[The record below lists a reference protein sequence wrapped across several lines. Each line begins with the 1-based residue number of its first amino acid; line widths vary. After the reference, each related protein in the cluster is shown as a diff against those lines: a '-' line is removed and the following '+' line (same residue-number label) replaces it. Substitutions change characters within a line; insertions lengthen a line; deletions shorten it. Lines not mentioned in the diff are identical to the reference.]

1 MSRNERVREAAF
13 RAIDEVNLQLPKEQQ
28 IERSLDTV
36 LFGESGNLDSMG
48 LISLLVAVEEEI
60 EKEFHV
66 MINLAVGE
74 SAMSEKASPL
84 STIATLLSH
93 ISKLLEANASV

>member
-1 MSRNERVREAAF
+1 MLKNERIREAVF
-13 RAIDEVNLQLPKEQQ
+13 RAIDEVNQQLSKEQQ
-28 IERSLDTV
+28 IGKSVDTV
-36 LFGESGNLDSMG
+36 LFGNSGNLESLG

-66 MINLAVGE
+66 TINLAVDE
-74 SAMSEKASPL
+74 SAMSEEASPL

>member
-1 MSRNERVREAAF
+1 MLKNERIHEVVF
-13 RAIDEVNLQLPKEQQ
+13 RAIDEVNLQFSKEQQ

-36 LFGESGNLDSMG
+36 LFGESGNLDSLG

-66 MINLAVGE
+66 MVNLAVDE

-84 STIATLLSH
+84 STIATLISH
-93 ISKLLEANASV
+93 ISELLEANVSV